1 MSTTAII
8 ILSAVALLIILA
20 AMFFSY
26 NNKEIALRKE
36 ADAQRG
42 KIQTVRDR
50 MFQIIRE
57 QANVSTEYREAFEK
71 IYPEIIAGRYQN
83 GGGLMKWVRH
93 HLIPDIV
100 EHHRRTTNRIH
111 IDPEPHARH
120 HKPARHTYRIVP
132 RTMVCKKQGGHR
144 LYTHYHLRHQERDGH
159 WNRRLHLLVQALTST
174 PAWHDSRS
182 VFSAS
187 YSLPGTPFSIRL
199 QW

>member
-71 IYPEIIAGRYQN
+71 FYP
-83 GGGLMKWVRH
+83 
-93 HLIPDIV
+93 
-100 EHHRRTTNRIH
+100 
-111 IDPEPHARH
+111 
-120 HKPARHTYRIVP
+120 
-132 RTMVCKKQGGHR
+132 
-144 LYTHYHLRHQERDGH
+144 
-159 WNRRLHLLVQALTST
+159 
-174 PAWHDSRS
+174 
-182 VFSAS
+182 
-187 YSLPGTPFSIRL
+187 
-199 QW
+199 

>member
-83 GGGLMKWVRH
+83 GGGLMKWIQEANPQFDTTLYQTLSNTIDVQRTAFTSTQNRM
-93 HLIPDIV
+93 LDIINQ
-100 EHHRRTTNRIH
+100 RAT
-111 IDPEPHARH
+111 
-120 HKPARHTYRIVP
+120 
-132 RTMVCKKQGGHR
+132 
-144 LYTHYHLRHQERDGH
+144 LRHQERDGH